1 MERYTLEKSAE
12 RPLWWVLT
20 DTEGGLVC
28 CFEEGRFNDT
38 QEFTFVEG
46 VRIDPL
52 QVARLVNEM
61 AQWVRDTHYE
71 ILMTSPTAIKDKAR
85 QSVGEQLRKARESK
99 GWTVRYVERLTG
111 IANNHISR
119 IEQGKYNVTLDT
131 VAVLADALGVK
142 VTI

>member
-1 MERYTLEKSAE
+1 MERYTLEKSSE

-38 QEFTFVEG
+38 QEFTFLEG
-46 VRIDPL
+46 VRINPL
-52 QVARLVNEM
+52 QVARLVNDM
-61 AQWVRDTHYE
+61 AQWARDTHYE

-85 QSVGEQLRKARESK
+85 QSVGEQLRKAREAK
-99 GWTVRYVERLTG
+99 GWAVHYVERLTG